1 MIPKVIHYCWFGG
14 NPLPEEAKRYIES
27 WKKYCPDYEIKEW
40 NEKNFDINSN
50 QYVKEAYESK
60 KWAFI
65 TDYVRLYAMVNEGG
79 IYMDTDVEVIKSLD
93 PYLKHT
99 AFSGFET
106 DEDIPTG
113 IMACEKGFPLFRELL
128 EDYNDRHFIVNG
140 QPDMTANVYV
150 ITQKCLEHGLVRNN
164 QFQIID
170 GFVLYPKD
178 YFCPK
183 DHKTGL
189 IYTTDNTATIHH
201 FAGSWVTGKERKWL
215 EFTRKQRVKGNV
227 FINTFLDSRLCDI
240 IKKIYTRDAKTNL
253 NKAKEK
259 IFKNGK

>member
-1 MIPKVIHYCWFGG
+1 MIHYCWFGG
-14 NPLPEEAKRYIES
+14 NPLPEDAKKYIES
-27 WKKYCPDYEIKEW
+27 WRKYCPDYEIKEW

-79 IYMDTDVEVIKSLD
+79 IYMDTDVEVTKSLD
-93 PYLKHT
+93 QFLHHA

-106 DEDIPTG
+106 DVDIPTG
-113 IMACEKGFPLFRELL
+113 IMACEKDFLLFKELL

-150 ITQKCLEHGLVRNN
+150 ITQKCLEHGLKRNN
-164 QFQIID
+164 QFQVVD
-170 GFVLYPKD
+170 GFALYPKD

-189 IYTTDNTATIHH
+189 INTTENTATIHH

-215 EFTRKQRVKGNV
+215 EFERKCRKYGGKTASVV
-227 FINTFLDSRLCDI
+227 FNSRLMDI
-240 IKKIYTRDAKTNL
+240 IKKMYTRSIQSNIK
-253 NKAKEK
+253 KFIEK
-259 IFKNGK
+259 I